1 MTKSV
6 VVDSRAAGA
15 SLSVAEIAA
24 VSELGTVGVTG
35 APGAVDGLAASEP
48 VAGMSEEAAA
58 SDVD

>member
-1 MTKSV
+1 M